1 MEVNLSGPSF
11 IGPLGREME
20 SSSTKLEV
28 GRLYLER
35 GDVLKAIDVLEPLA
49 IKYLAEGHHD
59 LYLDTLHMLFRGY
72 AELLDFDKISQT
84 KDVLTK
90 LVEEKGIKL
99 TGKIYYTLA
108 LCSSYKHDHDQAL
121 EYCQKS
127 LVTSLAED
135 NKESVCY
142 AILGLAISYY
152 NLDRLQDSLK
162 EIYNLQI
169 FMNVM
174 DLSMVRL
181 SAHILKG
188 QILRK
193 MHKYDQALDV
203 LWQSYELLKVDK
215 NFYSYL
221 SLLYGLAL
229 TYKESGRADEARGY
243 LRLAQRSIDKNNLKR
258 LSSLVDGLLTSLG
271 EEAHTPYDLIF
282 NTSDH
287 SVVEKKKGRVDF
299 NNQFILMD
307 LLKLFLTNPG
317 VSFSKEQLVKQIW
330 RQSYNP
336 AVHDNKIYVTIKR
349 LRQLIEP
356 EIEKPKYIFRS
367 KDGYY
372 FNHET
377 KVLFE
382 EEKREKV

>member
-1 MEVNLSGPSF
+1 
-11 IGPLGREME
+11 ME

-35 GDVLKAIDVLEPLA
+35 GDVLKAVEVLEPLTTD
-49 IKYLAEGHHD
+49 YLKNNQAD
-59 LYLDTLHMLFRGY
+59 KYLDTLHLLFRCY
-72 AELLDFDKISQT
+72 AELLDFDKIAGT
-84 KDVLTK
+84 KEFLTG
-90 LVEEKGIKL
+90 LVSEKGFQL
-99 TGKIYYTLA
+99 TGKTYYTLA
-108 LCSSYKHDHDQAL
+108 LCASYKQDHELAL
-121 EYCQKS
+121 DYCQKS
-127 LVTSLAED
+127 LTTSLTED
-135 NKESVCY
+135 NKESVCH

-174 DLSMVRL
+174 DLSQVRL

-203 LWQSYELLKVDK
+203 LWQSYELLKNDK
-215 NFYSYL
+215 NFYAYL

-229 TYKESGRADEARGY
+229 TYKESGRTDEARGY
-243 LRLAQRSIDKNNLKR
+243 LRLAQRSIDTNNLRR
-258 LSSLVDGLLTSLG
+258 LSSLVDGLLATLG
-271 EEAHTPYDLIF
+271 EDSRTPYDLIF
-282 NTSDH
+282 NSTDH
-287 SVVEKKKGRVDF
+287 SVYEKKKGRIDF

-307 LLKLFLTNPG
+307 LLKLFLASPG

-356 EIEKPKYIFRS
+356 ELEKPKYIFRS
-367 KDGYY
+367 KNGYY

-382 EEKREKV
+382 EEKREKL

>member
-1 MEVNLSGPSF
+1 
-11 IGPLGREME
+11 ME

-35 GDVLKAIDVLEPLA
+35 GDVLKSLEVLEPLA
-49 IKYLAEGHHD
+49 KEYLCVGQDEK
-59 LYLDTLHMLFRGY
+59 YLDTLHLLFRGY
-72 AELLDFDKISQT
+72 AELLDFDKITGT
-84 KDVLTK
+84 KEFLTG
-90 LVEEKGIKL
+90 LVSEKGFKL
-99 TGKIYYTLA
+99 TGKTYYTLA
-108 LCSSYKHDHDQAL
+108 LCASYKHDHNEAL

-127 LVTSLAED
+127 LATSLAED

-162 EIYNLQI
+162 EIYNLQV

-174 DLSMVRL
+174 DLTQVRL
-181 SAHILKG
+181 SSHILKG

-193 MHKYDQALDV
+193 LQKYDQALEV
-203 LWQSYELLKVDK
+203 LWQSYELLKHDK
-215 NFYSYL
+215 NFYAYL
-221 SLLYGLAL
+221 SLLYGMAL
-229 TYKESGRADEARGY
+229 TYKESGRTEEARSY

-258 LSSLVDGLLTSLG
+258 LSSLVEGLLSSMG
-271 EEAHTPYDLIF
+271 EDSRTPYDLIF
-282 NTSDH
+282 NSSEH
-287 SVVEKKKGRVDF
+287 SVIEKKKGRIDF

-307 LLKLFLTNPG
+307 LLKLFLTSPG

-330 RQSYNP
+330 KQSYNP

-356 EIEKPKYIFRS
+356 ELEKPKYIFRS
-367 KDGYY
+367 KNGYY

-382 EEKREKV
+382 KEKREKL

>member
-1 MEVNLSGPSF
+1 M
-11 IGPLGREME
+11 IAGREME

-35 GDVLKAIDVLEPLA
+35 GDVLKAVEVLEPLA
-49 IKYLAEGHHD
+49 AQYLCDGHD
-59 LYLDTLHMLFRGY
+59 EKYLDTLHLLFRCY
-72 AELLDFDKISQT
+72 AELLDFDKISGT
-84 KDVLTK
+84 KDFLTG
-90 LVEEKGIKL
+90 LVAEKGFKL
-99 TGKIYYTLA
+99 TGKTYYTLA
-108 LCSSYKHDHDQAL
+108 LCASYKHDHQQAL
-121 EYCQKS
+121 EYCHSS
-127 LVTSLAED
+127 LSTSLAED
-135 NKESVCY
+135 NKDSVCH

-162 EIYNLQI
+162 EIYNLQV

-174 DLSMVRL
+174 DLVQVRL

-203 LWQSYELLKVDK
+203 LWQSYELLKSDK
-215 NFYSYL
+215 NFYAYL

-229 TYKESGRADEARGY
+229 TYKESGRHEEARSY
-243 LRLAQRSIDKNNLKR
+243 LRLAQRSIDKNNLRR
-258 LSSLVDGLLTSLG
+258 LSSLVDGLLSSLG
-271 EEAHTPYDLIF
+271 EDSRTPYDLVF
-282 NTSDH
+282 NTTDH
-287 SVVEKKKGRVDF
+287 SVFEKKKGRIDF

-356 EIEKPKYIFRS
+356 ELEKPKYIFRS
-367 KDGYY
+367 KNGYY

-382 EEKREKV
+382 EEKREKL